1 MLEVDRPGIGLQ
13 SSAAACFVVHQRQLA
28 LQCRY
33 VVAFMALVGI
43 STALLANMLGQARI
57 FTMAAREHLIP
68 IFWAR
73 VSPRY
78 GTPIAAQITMGA
90 ASGQRSHPKL
100 LAGACVGT
108 SRSLLRLDARAS
120 NDSSLTDEHGVR
132 SCVAHGP
139 SRL

>member
-1 MLEVDRPGIGLQ
+1 MMPHLLFLQWIAISVLGFDRPGIELH
-13 SSAAACFVVHQRQLA
+13 SSAEAFFVVNQRQLA

-43 STALLANMLGQARI
+43 STALLVNMLGQARI

-90 ASGQRSHPKL
+90 ASGQRSHPQT
-100 LAGACVGT
+100 ACRCLCWNLKI
-108 SRSLLRLDARAS
+108 S
-120 NDSSLTDEHGVR
+120 
-132 SCVAHGP
+132 VAA
-139 SRL
+139 